1 MSQIRNT
8 YILSLLF
15 ALPLLAV
22 DVQAQSNTLGEFN
35 KHVVEKWA
43 NDYIRI
49 SRYRVKGSPFLLG
62 ESFPGNIT
70 YVDGSEMKKINVLY
84 NLYEQKAG
92 MEVGK
97 EMVQPGTAIKQFV
110 VQLPEKFGS
119 ELLLFKPATDYDPK
133 MEGYLSVLAEGP
145 KASLLKA
152 YRAKLVAD
160 PSNMY
165 ANDIKMLEQYAE
177 YYIHLAG
184 KKELVKVKLRDK
196 DLIKAL
202 GGAENLKEYL
212 VAEKLDVAKERD
224 AAKLLHYLNS
234 L

>member
-1 MSQIRNT
+1 MTPIRKT
-8 YILSLLF
+8 FILSLLF
-15 ALPLLAV
+15 VLPLLATELN
-22 DVQAQSNTLGEFN
+22 AQTNTLGEFN
-35 KHVVEKWA
+35 KHVIEKWS

-62 ESFPGNIT
+62 EAFPGNIT
-70 YVDGSEMKKINVLY
+70 YIDGSEMKKINVLY
-84 NLYEQKAG
+84 NIYEQKAG

-97 EMVQPGTAIKQFV
+97 EMVQPGIVIKQFV
-110 VQLPEKFGS
+110 MQLPEKFGS
-119 ELLLFKPATDYDPK
+119 ELLLFKPASGYDPK
-133 MEGYLSVLAEGP
+133 MEGYLNVLAEGP

-165 ANDIKMLEQYAE
+165 ANDIKMIEQYAE
-177 YYIHLAG
+177 YYIHLTG
-184 KKELVKVKLRDK
+184 SKELVKVKLRDK
-196 DLIKAL
+196 ELIKAL
-202 GGAENLKEYL
+202 GGGENLKEYL
-212 VAEKLDVAKERD
+212 VAEKLDVAREKD

>member
-1 MSQIRNT
+1 MTQIRKT
-8 YILSLLF
+8 FIYSSLLV
-15 ALPLLAV
+15 LPLLAI
-22 DVQAQSNTLGEFN
+22 DAHAQTNTLGEFN

-43 NDYIRI
+43 NDYIRV

-84 NLYEQKAG
+84 NIYEQRAG

-97 EMVQPGTAIKQFV
+97 EMVQPGTAIKQFM

-119 ELLLFKPATDYDPK
+119 ELLLFKPAADYEPK
-133 MEGYLSVLAEGP
+133 MEGYLNVVAEGP

-152 YRAKLVAD
+152 FRAKLVAD

-165 ANDIKMLEQYAE
+165 ANDIKMFEQYAE

-202 GGAENLKEYL
+202 GGAENLKEYI
-212 VAEKLDVAKERD
+212 VAERLDVAKEGD
-224 AAKLLHYLNS
+224 AVKLLHYLNS

>member
-1 MSQIRNT
+1 MTQIRKT
-8 YILSLLF
+8 FILSSLLV
-15 ALPLLAV
+15 LPLLAI
-22 DVQAQSNTLGEFN
+22 DVHAQTNTLGEFN

-43 NDYIRI
+43 NDYIRV
-49 SRYRVKGSPFLLG
+49 SRYRVKGSPMLLG

-84 NLYEQKAG
+84 NIYEQKAG
-92 MEVGK
+92 MEVGN
-97 EMVQPGTAIKQFV
+97 EMVQPGTAIKQFM

-119 ELLLFKPATDYDPK
+119 ELILFKPASDYEPK

-165 ANDIKMLEQYAE
+165 ANDIKMFEQYAE

-196 DLIKAL
+196 ELNKAL
-202 GGAENLKEYL
+202 GGAENLKQYL
-212 VAEKLDVAKERD
+212 VAEKLDVSREKD
-224 AAKLLHYLNS
+224 AAKLLQYLNS